1 MKHTE
6 IRDMN
11 KTWRKFR
18 LQTNEEKVQESK
30 IKSIINLVNEQ
41 NLKNLSEEELNNF
54 YAEVKKIT
62 KLFTGEGKVADLKGG
77 DFYDRFLYSA
87 FGVFPENNQVD
98 IFGELDLSIENLTKN
113 AEQFEIYWKKDGQVS
128 QEINLKS
135 FYPHFLGSDLG
146 FLIQYYF
153 ENYNALFTKSER
165 RIMLNTFLPILHKV
179 THGFIPLHPTV
190 LV

>member
-18 LQTNEEKVQESK
+18 LQPNEEKVQESK

-62 KLFTGEGKVADLKGG
+62 K
-77 DFYDRFLYSA
+77 
-87 FGVFPENNQVD
+87 
-98 IFGELDLSIENLTKN
+98 
-113 AEQFEIYWKKDGQVS
+113 
-128 QEINLKS
+128 
-135 FYPHFLGSDLG
+135 
-146 FLIQYYF
+146 
-153 ENYNALFTKSER
+153 
-165 RIMLNTFLPILHKV
+165 
-179 THGFIPLHPTV
+179 
-190 LV
+190 

>member
-18 LQTNEEKVQESK
+18 LQTNEQREQESK

-62 KLFTGEGKVADLKGG
+62 K
-77 DFYDRFLYSA
+77 
-87 FGVFPENNQVD
+87 
-98 IFGELDLSIENLTKN
+98 
-113 AEQFEIYWKKDGQVS
+113 
-128 QEINLKS
+128 
-135 FYPHFLGSDLG
+135 
-146 FLIQYYF
+146 
-153 ENYNALFTKSER
+153 
-165 RIMLNTFLPILHKV
+165 
-179 THGFIPLHPTV
+179 
-190 LV
+190 